1 MAQKRLCSDCF
12 SNTGLRTEASKFG
25 TAAEEPCPNYSSRT
39 GRALEEDDLDKLVT
53 RFFVDGSRSPYKPP
67 VYKVKPSGTDEE
79 FYQVFFDETLQ
90 QDYELIGRNFTKLRY
105 HAPRLTWM
113 GYGDTYWAFE
123 EALKEFD
130 GSGDRTALTR
140 VTREILDR
148 CNQIR
153 LQPEQKLYRVRINP
167 ASVTAPQDID
177 TPPSQKDPS
186 KACSGRF
193 DAPGFPVL
201 YACSDVETALHE
213 TRVKLGDEI
222 ILGTLEILT
231 ELTLIDLDEVKV
243 NVAGPCNINAD
254 CHCFLRAR
262 LGSQEAADYRKLQLL
277 AVEAFACGFS
287 GIKFQSF
294 YSALRQDRQS
304 AINYAL
310 FGYPIREGKLALKSW
325 NSIRLLQAFYQFQ
338 FGPLLHTLWDR
349 TR

>member
-1 MAQKRLCSDCF
+1 MRQKVLCSECF
-12 SNTGLRTEASKFG
+12 SNAGLRTEARSFGEPADEPCVNCLSRAG
-25 TAAEEPCPNYSSRT
+25 TALGE
-39 GRALEEDDLDKLVT
+39 GDLDKLIT
-53 RFFVDGSRSPYKPP
+53 RFFVDGSRSPYNPP
-67 VYKVKPSGTDEE
+67 IYKINPSGADERFE
-79 FYQVFFDETLQ
+79 PVLFDETLRD
-90 QDYELIGRNFTKLRY
+90 DYQLIGRNFAKLHY

-130 GSGDRTALTR
+130 HSCDKKALVR
-140 VTREILDR
+140 VTSEILDR
-148 CNQIR
+148 CDQIR
-153 LQPEQKLYRVRINP
+153 LQPKQKLYRIRTNP
-167 ASVTAPQDID
+167 ASIVAPQDID
-177 TPPSQKDPS
+177 TPPSQTDPS
-186 KACSGRF
+186 KARSGRF

-222 ILGTLEILT
+222 VLGTLEVLA

-243 NVAGPCNINAD
+243 NVVGQRNINAD
-254 CHCFLRAR
+254 CHYFLRAR
-262 LGSQEAADYRKLQLL
+262 LGSQETADYRKLQLL
-277 AVEAFACGFS
+277 AVEALACGFA
-287 GIKFQSF
+287 GLKFQSF

-325 NSIRLLQAFYQFQ
+325 NSVRLVQASYQFQ

-349 TR
+349 RR